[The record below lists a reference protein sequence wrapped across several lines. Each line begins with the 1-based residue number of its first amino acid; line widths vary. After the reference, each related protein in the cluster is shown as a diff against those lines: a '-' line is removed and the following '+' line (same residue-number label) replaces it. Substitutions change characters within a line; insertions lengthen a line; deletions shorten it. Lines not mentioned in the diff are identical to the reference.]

1 VSDAGSQICFRCV
14 ERRNT
19 SQFRL
24 WTAAGTVAVV
34 ALVLGACGG
43 GEKQE
48 ANEPSGTWKLD
59 VLAASFPGKQ
69 HLGEETTLQITVKN
83 ADDREVPNL
92 AVTVDGFDQRREDVT
107 LADPKRPIW
116 IVNTPPRNAASAFTN
131 TWSLGA
137 VPAGQTRTF
146 EWKVTA
152 VRAGTYSLRYR
163 VAAGLDGKA
172 KAVLADGSPPKGSFI
187 ARVTRK
193 PRPVTIGVP
202 NQTEE
207 ATQ

>member
-1 VSDAGSQICFRCV
+1 V
-14 ERRNT
+14 ERRDT
-19 SQFRL
+19 SLFRL
-24 WTAAGTVAVV
+24 WTAAGTLVFV
-34 ALVLGACGG
+34 ALLLGACGG
-43 GEKQE
+43 GKKQD

-59 VLAASFPGKQ
+59 VLSASFPGKQ
-69 HLGEETTLQITVKN
+69 HLGEQTTLQITVKN

-92 AVTVDGFDQRREDVT
+92 AVTVDGFDQRRDDPT
-107 LADPKRPIW
+107 LSDPKRPIW
-116 IVNTPPRNAASAFTN
+116 IVNTPPYDAASAFTN

-137 VPAGQTRTF
+137 VPAGKTRTF
-146 EWKVTA
+146 AWKVTA
-152 VRAGTYSLRYR
+152 VRAGTYSLRYK

-193 PRPVTIGVP
+193 PRPVKSDIE
-202 NQTEE
+202 NQVEE

>member
-1 VSDAGSQICFRCV
+1 MTDLRYVFCGV
-14 ERRNT
+14 ERRDT
-19 SQFRL
+19 SLSRL
-24 WTAAGTVAVV
+24 WTAAGT
-34 ALVLGACGG
+34 LVFIAFLLGACGG
-43 GEKQE
+43 GEKQD

-59 VLAASFPGKQ
+59 VLSASFPGKQ
-69 HLGEETTLQITVKN
+69 HLGEQTTLQIRVKN

-92 AVTVDGFDQRREDVT
+92 AVTVDGFDQRHDDPT

-116 IVNTPPRNAASAFTN
+116 IVNTPPVNAASAFTN

-137 VPAGQTRTF
+137 VPAGHTRTF
-146 EWKVTA
+146 AWKVTA
-152 VRAGTYSLRYR
+152 VRAGTYSLRYK

-193 PRPVTIGVP
+193 PRPVKVDIQ
-202 NQTEE
+202 NQVEE

>member
-1 VSDAGSQICFRCV
+1 MTDLRYVFYGV

-19 SQFRL
+19 SLFRL
-24 WTAAGTVAVV
+24 RTAAGTLVLV
-34 ALVLGACGG
+34 ALLLGACGG
-43 GEKQE
+43 GEKQD

-59 VLAASFPGKQ
+59 VLSASFPGKQ
-69 HLGEETTLQITVKN
+69 HLGEQTTLQITVKN
-83 ADDREVPNL
+83 ADDREVPNI
-92 AVTVDGFDQRREDVT
+92 AVTVDGFDQRHDDPT

-116 IVNTPPRNAASAFTN
+116 IVNTPPVNAASAFTN

-137 VPAGQTRTF
+137 LPPGHTRTF
-146 EWKVTA
+146 AWKVTA
-152 VRAGTYSLRYR
+152 VRAGTYSVRYK

-193 PRPVTIGVP
+193 PRPVKIGVE
-202 NQTEE
+202 NQVEE
-207 ATQ
+207 AAQ